1 MEKVKSLIRVETKV
15 IKCLEIKIM
24 NITAA
29 LQIIIAI
36 GLLNVWILRYSKDT
50 SYRGG
55 NAKNL
60 KDEFAVYGLPSWAHY
75 LVGALKISAALALL
89 AGLWIYSVG
98 FYASIL
104 VAFLMLGAI
113 GMHFKIRDPLKKF
126 VPALLMLVMSLAVA
140 FTSSM
145 A

>member
-1 MEKVKSLIRVETKV
+1 
-15 IKCLEIKIM
+15 M